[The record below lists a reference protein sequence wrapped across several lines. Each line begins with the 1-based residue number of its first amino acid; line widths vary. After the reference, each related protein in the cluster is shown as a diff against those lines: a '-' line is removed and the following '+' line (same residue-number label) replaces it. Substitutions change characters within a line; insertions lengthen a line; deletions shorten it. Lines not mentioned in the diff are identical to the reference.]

1 MKPMQKEIPDKFE
14 HPYTNHFMEIKGA
27 DKDSLNFK
35 YIYLLLVFTTTSVHS
50 ILSFDY

>member
-1 MKPMQKEIPDKFE
+1 MQKEIPDEFE
-14 HPYTNHFMEIKGA
+14 HPYTKHIIGIIGA

-50 ILSFDY
+50 ILFFDH